1 MILRESYAIAHQ
13 TSNFIMRT
21 NRQYDDRFAQEG
33 AKIGQS
39 LDIRLPAK
47 YVTRTGNTMSI
58 QNHVERAV
66 ALPLATIKGVDLEF
80 TQEQLTFSLEMF
92 SDRVLRPAMSQL
104 MADVEA
110 DAFSMYK
117 RVANFVGVVTTTTG
131 SGLTYRQFQ
140 QTGRYLTD
148 NLAPRDGNRNMNMN
162 PESTVEFSD
171 AVKGLFQSASN
182 IERQYVEGVVGR
194 TGGFETFENTIL
206 PAHVSGT
213 FTGVITVTTTAGAP
227 GFSDGTGNAYFATT
241 SINIDGTT
249 VLALNDGDIFTIAGV
264 NEVHPETKQDL
275 GYLKRFTIS
284 ADVNGTTT
292 GTLALTPALII
303 GGAYANASAAAL
315 DGAVVTL
322 HGPATGAAAITYGQ
336 NLAFH
341 RDAFAWVTAD
351 LIDPSQFGAWGA
363 REVMDNFSIRIWRDR
378 DITNGNFPARL
389 DIAYGFVPVYPEW
402 ACRHT
407 HVRQ

>member
-1 MILRESYAIAHQ
+1 
-13 TSNFIMRT
+13 
-21 NRQYDDRFAQEG
+21 
-33 AKIGQS
+33 
-39 LDIRLPAK
+39 
-47 YVTRTGNTMSI
+47 
-58 QNHVERAV
+58 
-66 ALPLATIKGVDLEF
+66 
-80 TQEQLTFSLEMF
+80 
-92 SDRVLRPAMSQL
+92 MSQL

-110 DAFSMYK
+110 DAFTMYK
-117 RVANFVGVVTTTTG
+117 AVPNFVGVVTTTAG

-148 NLAPRDGNRNMNMN
+148 NLAPRDGNRTATIN

-171 AVKGLFQSASN
+171 AVKGLFQSADK
-182 IERQYVEGVVGR
+182 IEQQYVEGVVGR
-194 TGGFETFENTIL
+194 TGGYNVFENTIL

-213 FTGVITVTTTAGAP
+213 FTGPITVTTTAGAP
-227 GFSDGTGNAYFATT
+227 GFSDGTGNAYFTTT
-241 SINIDGTT
+241 SINFDGTSAFDLE
-249 VLALNDGDIFTIAGV
+249 VGDIVTIAAV

-275 GYLKRFTIS
+275 GYPKRFTVSTAIS
-284 ADVNGTTT
+284 GTTD
-292 GTLALTPALII
+292 GTLVLRPALII

-315 DGAVVTL
+315 DNAVVTL
-322 HGPATGAAAITYGQ
+322 HGPASAGGAITYGQ
-336 NLAFH
+336 NLMFH
-341 RDAFAWVTAD
+341 RDAFAFVTAD

-389 DIAYGFVPVYPEW
+389 DIAYGFVEVYPEW